1 MNKKRITNFI
11 FLKYICFFIFLIY
24 IKHDYEIYT
33 NHIIDIVIYFTIF
46 MLPIILFMML
56 IFTLPLNYIFKIKN
70 TLFFFGSIILILFF
84 EYIMYNI
91 MSATS
96 NYFLGVYNGI
106 FSLILGVLYFGLVFK
121 YLKKKSVTHT
131 KILKQNLR

>member
-1 MNKKRITNFI
+1 MNKKRIVYFI
-11 FLKYICFFIFLIY
+11 LLKYIFFFIFLIY
-24 IKHDYEIYT
+24 IKHHYEIYT
-33 NHIIDIVIYFTIF
+33 NHVIDIIIYFIMF

-56 IFTLPLNYIFKIKN
+56 IFTLPLNYIFKMKN
-70 TLFFFGSIILILFF
+70 NFLFIISILLLLFF

-106 FSLILGVLYFGLVFK
+106 FSLILGVLYFGLVSK
-121 YLKKKSVTHT
+121 YLKKKSPTHT
-131 KILKQNLR
+131 KNLKQEL